1 MKSEL
6 TDKEISQLCMYM
18 RVIDLMGK
26 NQKILSDNEEIK
38 KNYDKLCLTV
48 SEIMENISDEQRDEV
63 LEVHKIQLE
72 EIAKL
77 EVKKTI
83 QKTTQKTNHKE
94 IDNDG

>member
-1 MKSEL
+1 MKPEL

-48 SEIMENISDEQRDEV
+48 SEIMDNISDEQRDEV

-72 EIAKL
+72 EIARQEL
-77 EVKKTI
+77 KK
-83 QKTTQKTNHKE
+83 QSKKQPKKQTTKK
-94 IDNDG
+94 